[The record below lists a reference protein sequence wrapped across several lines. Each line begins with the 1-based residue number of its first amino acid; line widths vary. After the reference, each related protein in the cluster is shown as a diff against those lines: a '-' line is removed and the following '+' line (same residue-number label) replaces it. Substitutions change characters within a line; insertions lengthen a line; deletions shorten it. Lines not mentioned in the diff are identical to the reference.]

1 MSRDGVP
8 AAHGALNM
16 MLIAVCYQ
24 VVVIGYALAVA
35 LLRFDLVA
43 NLGGGLGLLL
53 LFGAVVNGA
62 LTAGM
67 LCLMFLPN
75 AARRLTGGVLSLL
88 VRVRLVRRPEE
99 AREKLEKQME
109 EYRRGADCVRRN
121 PALVPALLG
130 LTFCQLT
137 ALFSVPLVVYLS
149 LIHI

>member
-1 MSRDGVP
+1 
-8 AAHGALNM
+8 
-16 MLIAVCYQ
+16 
-24 VVVIGYALAVA
+24 
-35 LLRFDLVA
+35 
-43 NLGGGLGLLL
+43 
-53 LFGAVVNGA
+53 
-62 LTAGM
+62 
-67 LCLMFLPN
+67 MFLPN

-137 ALFSVPLVVYLS
+137 ALFSVPLVVYYAFGLTGQRGAGHHRHPGPGHPGGG
-149 LIHI
+149 LPAPCPGRWAPPRAALWQP